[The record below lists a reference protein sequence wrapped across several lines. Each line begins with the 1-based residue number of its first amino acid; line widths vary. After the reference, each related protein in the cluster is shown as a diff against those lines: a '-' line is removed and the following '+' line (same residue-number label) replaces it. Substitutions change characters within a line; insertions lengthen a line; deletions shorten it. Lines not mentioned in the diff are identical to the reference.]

1 MSSDAQSERKK
12 LLILC
17 IPITMGLG
25 YIYYG
30 WTSLQD
36 ARASVNWPVTPGTI
50 VNSRVDTHTTDGE
63 TYDSTTVE
71 YVYTVDGVEYSSDVV
86 RFGAPR
92 PGAGGLSQYF
102 GRRPDLPS
110 PGFRESP
117 MYPVGK
123 AVSVSYEPSNVTNAV
138 LEPGG
143 ESYDF
148 LYLGGTLALV
158 PLLIG
163 LGLNTAYRV
172 QHAETT
178 PNRLDKVVTLLVTLF
193 FRGVAMLI
201 FVPIALSYRFAYILT
216 SLGVI
221 LLLVANVL
229 DDELGFPLIMIS
241 LCCLITPGVGG
252 MIFRFARWVN
262 IELPEKMNDPDPA
275 VRRRAEMMQGRIMIM
290 IVVFMVGAVLFVF
303 GREIWLHGW
312 SR

>member
-36 ARASVNWPVTPGTI
+36 ARTSVNWPVTPGTI
-50 VNSRVDTHTTDGE
+50 VNSRVETHTTDGE
-63 TYDSTTVE
+63 TYYSTTVE

-92 PGAGGLSQYF
+92 PGGLSQYF
-102 GRRPDLPS
+102 SRRPDLPR
-110 PGFRESP
+110 PGSRESP

-123 AVSVSYEPSNVTNAV
+123 AVSVSYEPGNVTNAV

-148 LYLGGTLALV
+148 LYLGGALALV

-178 PNRLDKVVTLLVTLF
+178 LKPLDKVVTLF

-201 FVPIALSYRFAYILT
+201 IVPFALSYRFAYLLT

-221 LLLVANVL
+221 LLLVGNVL

-252 MIFRFARWVN
+252 MIFRFVGWVN

-275 VRRRAEMMQGRIMIM
+275 VRRRAGRMRGWIMIM
-290 IVVFMVGAVLFVF
+290 IVVFIVGAFLFVF
-303 GREIWLHGW
+303 VREIWLHGW

>member
-1 MSSDAQSERKK
+1 
-12 LLILC
+12 
-17 IPITMGLG
+17 
-25 YIYYG
+25 
-30 WTSLQD
+30 
-36 ARASVNWPVTPGTI
+36 
-50 VNSRVDTHTTDGE
+50 
-63 TYDSTTVE
+63 
-71 YVYTVDGVEYSSDVV
+71 
-86 RFGAPR
+86 
-92 PGAGGLSQYF
+92 
-102 GRRPDLPS
+102 
-110 PGFRESP
+110 

-148 LYLGGTLALV
+148 LYLGGALALV

-178 PNRLDKVVTLLVTLF
+178 LNRLDNVVTLF

-201 FVPIALSYRFAYILT
+201 IVPFALSYRFAYLLT

-221 LLLVANVL
+221 LLLVGNVL

-252 MIFRFARWVN
+252 MIFRFVGWVN
-262 IELPEKMNDPDPA
+262 IEIPEKMNDPDPA
-275 VRRRAEMMQGRIMIM
+275 VRRRAGMMRGWIMIM
-290 IVVFMVGAVLFVF
+290 IVVFIVGAFLFVF
-303 GREIWLHGW
+303 VREIWLHGW